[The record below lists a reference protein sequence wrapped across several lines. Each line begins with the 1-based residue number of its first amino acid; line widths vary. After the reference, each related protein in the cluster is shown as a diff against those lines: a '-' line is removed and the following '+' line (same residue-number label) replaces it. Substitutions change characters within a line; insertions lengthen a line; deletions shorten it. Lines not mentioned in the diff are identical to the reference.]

1 MVNFPTTLDNDASL
15 HVAKNNLYTTL
26 NAQLLIGE
34 TTTMEVVSTTN
45 WDSAG
50 YLSVDNEIIYYAST
64 DPTHFLTLTRARDG
78 TSAAQHEVGTVV
90 ELRPVAMHHND
101 PKDAIVA
108 LETKVGVDSSAVA
121 TTIDYLVKNPL
132 AVNPGH
138 LHDALTFTNSGLH
151 ILDTNASHDLIITPG
166 SDITAD
172 RILTITTGDAARTIT
187 LNGSPTL
194 NDWFDQ
200 SVKQAASPTFAG
212 ATITGLAGVL
222 KASAGVVSGSATLDD
237 VADGS
242 SYKRVVVGDI
252 TSGHIIQMIA
262 GGETLTPVGTTS
274 DTFQLNTDA
283 TGVKLK
289 DNSGNLSI
297 RTSTDMAYADLY
309 CNNIVQAGT
318 FVTPATRVST
328 EVADTTPITPWF
340 AQFIGWGTDN
350 ATPRN
355 SGDNFYHA
363 AIADMS
369 CTGGDHDVLVY
380 SRTSATDTAA
390 GTLQHTFTGGIGT
403 WSSAAVGWYFCM
415 TAASTS
421 IHAAV
426 FTIHY
431 VANTPGGGG
440 GGSVSYTNLTV
451 TGNALFYQTNATNKL
466 VVKDLSDNAVLT
478 VDTTND
484 IVTVPVMTISGIAD
498 STTKLAVIAQDATH
512 VVDVDTTNK
521 KLKVNN
527 TLEFQANATITNA
540 TGTLTLGNSTS
551 QTYFG
556 PDGGATAHHI
566 ELENGTIAV
575 RYTNAASAVAIGQA
589 VYISAADTVALAKA
603 DAIATMPAI
612 GVVVATP
619 TTTAC
624 FVSEIGRIGSQTFA
638 SANAN
643 VYVSDVTAG
652 LLSLTLPSG
661 SAHVIQKMGK
671 SRSLTDL
678 DIKVDQQFLV
688 LL

>member
-1 MVNFPTTLDNDASL
+1 MRIDT
-15 HVAKNNLYTTL
+15 
-26 NAQLLIGE
+26 
-34 TTTMEVVSTTN
+34 STI
-45 WDSAG
+45 DG
-50 YLSVDNEIIYYAST
+50 
-64 DPTHFLTLTRARDG
+64 TLTI
-78 TSAAQHEVGTVV
+78 
-90 ELRPVAMHHND
+90 P
-101 PKDAIVA
+101 
-108 LETKVGVDSSAVA
+108 
-121 TTIDYLVKNPL
+121 
-132 AVNPGH
+132 
-138 LHDALTFTNSGLH
+138 NSGL
-151 ILDTNASHDLIITPG
+151 LLVDVGGSHTLQITPG
-166 SDITAD
+166 STLTGNK
-172 RILTITTGDAARTIT
+172 ILTITTGDANRTIT

-222 KASAGVVSGSATLDD
+222 KATAGVVSGSATLDD
-237 VADGS
+237 VADGA
-242 SYKRVVVGDI
+242 SYARVVIGDI

-262 GGETLTPVGTTS
+262 SGQTLTPISTTNLA
-274 DTFQLNTDA
+274 FQLNSGSS
-283 TGVKLK
+283 GVKIK

-297 RTSTDMAYADLY
+297 RNAADGAYADLY

-318 FVTPATRVST
+318 FVIPSTRAST
-328 EVADTTPITPWF
+328 EVADTTPITPYF
-340 AQFIGWGTDN
+340 SQFIGWGTDN

-369 CTGGDHDVLVY
+369 CTGGDHDVLIY
-380 SRTSATDTAA
+380 SRTSNSDTAT
-390 GTLQHTFTGGIGT
+390 GTLQHTFTGGTGT
-403 WSSAAVGWYFCM
+403 WSSAAAGWYFAM
-415 TAASTS
+415 TAASTAY
-421 IHAAV
+421 HAAI

-431 VANTPGGGG
+431 VASSPGGG

-451 TGNALFYQTNATNKL
+451 TGNALIYQTNATNKL
-466 VVKDLSDNAVLT
+466 VVKDASDNAVLT

-484 IVTVPVMTISGIAD
+484 AVTVPVMTVSGIAD
-498 STTKLAVIAQDATH
+498 STVKVAVIAQDATH

-521 KLKVNN
+521 KLKVYNA
-527 TLEFQANATITNA
+527 LEFEANATITNS

-566 ELENGTIAV
+566 ELENGTVAV
-575 RYTNAASAVAIGQA
+575 RYANAASAVSVGQA

-603 DAIATMPAI
+603 DAIGTMPAI
-612 GVVVATP
+612 GIVVATP

-624 FVSEIGRIGSQTFA
+624 FVSELGRIGGQSFA
-638 SANAN
+638 SANAT

-652 LLSLTLPSG
+652 SLMTTVPST
-661 SAHVIQKMGK
+661 SAHVIQKVGK

-678 DIKVDQQFLV
+678 NIQIDPQFLV